1 MVALAAHRPL
11 TRSQLV
17 PTGEA
22 AAVADGVQPVPVGR
36 FPAMSWSDV
45 VLLVLA
51 GVGAG
56 LAGSMAGLASL
67 VSFPALLAVGL
78 PPVVANV
85 TNTVALVGSGIGS
98 AIGSRPELAGQGRRI
113 LRLVPA
119 VVVGGLAGAAL
130 LLLGPAS
137 AFEVVVPY
145 LVGASALVLL
155 LQPQLA
161 RLRDRARRGAP
172 EPLRRP
178 GARLV
183 LAVGAVA
190 VYGGYF
196 GAGAGVVVLALLVA
210 SFPAETPQRL
220 NAVKNVLLG
229 LANGVAAVVF
239 AFSGPVVWAAVLP
252 LAAGFVVGGRT
263 GPVLVRRVPRRVLRT
278 AIGVAGLGLAV
289 ELWLQSSR

>member
-1 MVALAAHRPL
+1 MV
-11 TRSQLV
+11 
-17 PTGEA
+17 
-22 AAVADGVQPVPVGR
+22 
-36 FPAMSWSDV
+36 SWLDA
-45 VLLVLA
+45 VLLILA
-51 GVGAG
+51 GIGAG

-98 AIGSRPELAGQGRRI
+98 AIGSRPELSGQAGRI
-113 LRLVPA
+113 RRLVPA

-130 LLLGPAS
+130 LLLGPPG

-145 LVGASALVLL
+145 LVGASALLL
-155 LQPQLA
+155 LVQPQLT
-161 RLRDRARRGAP
+161 RLRDRARRDRAP
-172 EPLRRP
+172 RPARAP

-210 SFPAETPQRL
+210 SFPTESPHRL

-229 LANGVAAVVF
+229 LANGVATVVF
-239 AFSGPVVWAAVLP
+239 AVAGPVVWSAALP
-252 LAAGFVVGGRT
+252 LAVGFVLGGRT
-263 GPVLVRRVPRRVLRT
+263 GPVLVRRIPRGVLRT

-289 ELWLQSSR
+289 QLWLQSHP